1 MYLFGQIAYE
11 LNDVEVVAIMI
22 YSNVNLEKLKWKNS
36 KWRKPLY
43 KERRKCHVLARFIW
57 NAEISISIA
66 IHCYEPLF

>member
-36 KWRKPLY
+36 KWHKLLCKEQRKWFAY
-43 KERRKCHVLARFIW
+43 
-57 NAEISISIA
+57 NEI
-66 IHCYEPLF
+66 L